1 LRAAILTG
9 LVCAFVVISGCGYLG
24 NSQPNGSAAKIAKP
38 AAPAIPPEVRS
49 VVQTALG
56 ADAEAVAWG
65 DLALTG
71 HQQILAVNRV
81 YAQGAAAVPGL
92 VVSRLAVLESDGPR
106 WKEVLGC
113 DEHMK
118 NPNGY
123 LGGTPSADVSAW
135 RVQYQKDPK
144 LGLMLFFTPY
154 KQGPTVPAQ
163 TIEVRWNPEA
173 HRYQA
178 MDATYENF
186 IGESPAIEPVHRDL
200 IK

>member
-1 LRAAILTG
+1 
-9 LVCAFVVISGCGYLG
+9 VISGCG
-24 NSQPNGSAAKIAKP
+24 SSEWFQSNGGSKP
-38 AAPAIPPEVRS
+38 APKPASPAIPPEIAS
-49 VVQTALG
+49 AAQGALG
-56 ADAEAVAWG
+56 GDAEAIAWG

-71 HQQILAVNRV
+71 HQQVLAINRV

-92 VVSRLAVLESDGPR
+92 VVTRLSVVEGDGAK
-106 WKEVLGC
+106 WKEVLRC
-113 DEHMK
+113 DDHMK

-123 LGGTPSADVSAW
+123 LGGTPAADVSAW

-144 LGLMLFFTPY
+144 LGLLLFFTPY
-154 KQGPTVPAQ
+154 KQASVPNQTV
-163 TIEVRWNPEA
+163 EVRWNPEA

-178 MDATYENF
+178 MDQNYESF